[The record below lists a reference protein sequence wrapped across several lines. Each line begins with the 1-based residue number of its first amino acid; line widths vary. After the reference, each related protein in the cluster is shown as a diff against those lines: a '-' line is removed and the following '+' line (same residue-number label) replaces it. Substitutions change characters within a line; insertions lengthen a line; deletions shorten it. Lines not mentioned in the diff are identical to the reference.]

1 MCMWLF
7 LGYEVCIFGIY
18 VPFLLWKIDIYIMSV
33 FFIFELWLLFNVV
46 MDITKWCSGVI
57 GVWKKYNQLER
68 KKVSDIFRNYVH
80 NVVMDITNWWFVVI
94 CYRIIRGYA
103 SNCFMVW
110 GRHFLVF
117 MCPFFAMKDWYIH
130 NVCSFLFLGYDYFNV
145 VMDITKWCFWCYHTQ
160 ICQWVCI
167 YICFYDR
174 R

>member
-1 MCMWLF
+1 MYVTVFRVWGMHFWYLCALF
-7 LGYEVCIFGIY
+7 AMKD
-18 VPFLLWKIDIYIMSV
+18 WYIHNV
-33 FFIFELWLLFNVV
+33 WFFIFELWLLFNVV

-80 NVVMDITNWWFVVI
+80 NVVMDITEWWFVVI

-117 MCPFFAMKDWYIH
+117 MCPFLLWKID
-130 NVCSFLFLGYDYFNV
+130 
-145 VMDITKWCFWCYHTQ
+145 
-160 ICQWVCI
+160 I
-167 YICFYDR
+167 YITSVLFYFWVMITSTLLWI
-174 R
+174 